1 MSDVVFDID
10 LHQRN
15 LVEASAG
22 TGKTYALAGLF
33 ARAVIVERLRVPQ
46 ILAVTYTVA
55 ATQELHER
63 VRLRL
68 KQALDLAQDW
78 REGDGETREG
88 DAAETAMLRRL
99 LHQSLATELRE
110 SLPALRQRLARALR
124 EMDLAAIATIHGFC
138 QRVLREHAL
147 DARQPL
153 IASELETGTAA
164 HREKLAA
171 DLWRAFSQD
180 QDGAAFLSR
189 QFGRLQ
195 DLSRRLRDLLTP
207 EPLLPPAPQAL
218 IDPRPQL
225 MQAWA
230 QVCHLFTLHG
240 ESACGKVDEAIANSV
255 LNASQYKAEH
265 ISSLRRWLQSS
276 TRSPSPPIMLH
287 PKLHKY
293 VPDAL
298 EKGTLKA
305 KAGRTPQSPLFE
317 TFQPLVDA
325 MAAIELWREAS
336 DLQQLHALRADALR
350 REHARKQA
358 FNVRDYDDLIGEL
371 HEAVGSDPGTLTSA
385 LRKQFPCVLVDEFQ
399 DTDARQWEIFSRL
412 FGEGGLILVGD
423 PKQAIYRFRG
433 GDVNTYVKAADTA
446 QRESALERNFRSRPC
461 VIDAVNTLFQSM
473 PEGALGEGIAFL
485 STEAGGKA
493 EDSDFLLDRHP
504 APAIHFH
511 AIPASESGRDYTK
524 PVSVRMAAELCASHI
539 LQRLQPSEG
548 SSLSIKDRRTQAMR
562 PPQPRDFAVLVRDHR
577 QAAEVRHALSVR
589 GVPAVASGKESL
601 YQSEEAQDLLALLLA
616 LRSPGDDRRLRA
628 VLATPLLGWDA
639 ARIVALDIEA
649 RHQRGEDLIDGDA
662 LRRWQQDLVAWRT
675 RWERHGPQAML
686 AEVLAANAERLL
698 RQADGE
704 RRLTNYLQLGELMQS
719 ASGRNLGTQGQLDA
733 LRHDIAHA
741 DGENEAQQPRL
752 ESDAGRVQ
760 ILTLHKSK
768 GLEFP
773 LVYLPFAGIGRQEKV
788 GGLAMY
794 TSEEGQ
800 RVRQWETAQAFAGAP
815 AWTDARRLHLKEETA
830 EDMRLLYVGLTRA
843 SEALWVCCGPLSQHH
858 NASLTR
864 LMGAAAPTPE
874 LKARLGD
881 KAGFS
886 EGLTPAG
893 KSSRLLTLP
902 ADSVPASRTAQRR
915 LHRDWWIHSFSQLH
929 KQQSHGASAMIE
941 TLPADDEAPLASLV
955 PSRHRQF
962 FGSRFGNVLHH
973 ALEHV
978 DFAAWRDH
986 AGEWPPASQEKFLID
1001 ALNSQGYPQRVH
1013 DAGIRELTPLVA
1025 RTLNAPLPEGLRL
1038 CDLPREARLVEL
1050 EFHLAL
1056 RGATTHAFLELLH
1069 AHGVA
1074 LDRNDFGVW
1083 TQLSGLMNG
1092 KIDLTYRHDG
1102 RVYVMDYKSN
1112 DLPAYDAA
1120 ALSHTMASSEYDLQA
1135 LLYTLAVHRWMRL
1148 RVGSSYDYDR
1158 DFGGVRYVFCRG
1170 LDAADP
1176 ARGMPA
1182 RGVPVLGMYVP
1193 RFSRELVE
1201 AVDALLVP
1209 PMEQAA

>member
-1 MSDVVFDID
+1 MSEAVFDID

-15 LVEASAG
+15 LIEASAG

-68 KQALDLAQDW
+68 KQALDLAHAW
-78 REGDGETREG
+78 REGDGETQQG

-99 LHQSLATELRE
+99 IHQSLAAEPRE

-147 DARQPL
+147 DTGQPL
-153 IASELETGTAA
+153 IASELETGSAA
-164 HREKLAA
+164 QREKIAA

-180 QDGAAFLSR
+180 QEGAAFLHR
-189 QFGRLQ
+189 RFGRLQ
-195 DLSRRLRDLLTP
+195 DLARRLRDLLSP

-218 IDPRPQL
+218 TDPRPQL
-225 MQAWA
+225 LQAWA

-240 ESACGKVDEAIANSV
+240 ESACGKIDEAIADSV

-265 ISSLRRWLQSS
+265 ASSLRRWLQSS
-276 TRSPSPPIMLH
+276 TRSPAPPIELH
-287 PKLHKY
+287 PKLHKFI
-293 VPDAL
+293 PGTL

-317 TFQPLVDA
+317 SFQPLVDA
-325 MAAIELWREAS
+325 VAAVDLWREAH
-336 DLQQLHALRADALR
+336 DLQQLHALRDEAMR
-350 REHARKQA
+350 RERTRKQV

-371 HEAVGSDPGTLTSA
+371 REAVANDPGTLASA

-399 DTDARQWEIFSRL
+399 DTDARQWEIFSQL

-433 GDVNTYVKAADTA
+433 GDVNTYVKAAGTA
-446 QRESALERNFRSRPC
+446 QRESALDRNFRSRPR
-461 VIDAVNTLFQSM
+461 VIDAVNTLFRSM
-473 PEGALGEGIAFL
+473 PEGSLGEGIAFL
-485 STEAGGKA
+485 PTEAGGKVS
-493 EDSDFLLDRHP
+493 DSDFLLDRHP

-511 AIPASESGRDYTK
+511 IIPASENGRDYTK
-524 PVSVRMAAELCASHI
+524 PVSVRMAAELCAIDI
-539 LQRLQPSEG
+539 LQRLQPADG
-548 SSLSIKDRRTQAMR
+548 SSPSIKDRRTQAMR
-562 PPQPRDFAVLVRDHR
+562 ALQPRDFAVLVRDHR
-577 QAAEVRHALSVR
+577 QAAEIRHALSLR

-601 YQSEEAQDLLALLLA
+601 YQSEEAQDLLTLLLA

-639 ARIVALDIEA
+639 QRIVALDIES
-649 RHQRGEDLIDGDA
+649 RH
-662 LRRWQQDLVAWRT
+662 LRDEGPSASGIPVSNAGQSLRQWQQDLVAWRT

-698 RQADGE
+698 RQAGGE

-733 LRHDIAHA
+733 LRYDIAHA

-788 GGLAMY
+788 NGLAIY
-794 TSEEGQ
+794 TNEDGQ
-800 RVRQWETAQAFAGAP
+800 RVRQWETAQVFFGAP
-815 AWTDARRLHLKEETA
+815 AWAEARQAHLKEEAA

-843 SEALWVCCGPLSQHH
+843 SEALWLCCGPLSQHGS
-858 NASLTR
+858 ASLPR
-864 LMGAAAPTPE
+864 LMGAAAPTAE
-874 LKARLGD
+874 LSAELGD
-881 KAGFS
+881 NATFS
-886 EGLTPAG
+886 EGLPPAGTPA
-893 KSSRLLTLP
+893 RLSLP
-902 ADSVPASRTAQRR
+902 PAERVPASRAAQRR

-929 KQQSHGASAMIE
+929 KQQSHGASVMIE
-941 TLPADDEAPLASLV
+941 TLPADDEAPLTSLA
-955 PSRHRQF
+955 PAHPRQF

-978 DFAAWRDH
+978 DFAEWRQH
-986 AGEWPPASQEKFLID
+986 TSERPPPSQERFLID

-1013 DAGIRELTPLVA
+1013 EAGIRELTPLVA
-1025 RTLNAPLPEGLRL
+1025 RTLNAVLPEGLRL
-1038 CDLPREARLVEL
+1038 CDLPMEARLIEL

-1069 AHGVA
+1069 RHGVA
-1074 LDRNDFGVW
+1074 LERNDFGVW

-1112 DLPAYDAA
+1112 DLSAYDAA
-1120 ALSHTMASSEYDLQA
+1120 ALSHTMAASEYDLQA

-1176 ARGMPA
+1176 E
-1182 RGVPVLGMYVP
+1182 RGVYVP
-1193 RFSRELVE
+1193 RFARELVE

>member
-1 MSDVVFDID
+1 MSETVFDID

-15 LVEASAG
+15 LIEASAG

-68 KQALDLAQDW
+68 KQALDLAHAW

-88 DAAETAMLRRL
+88 DAAEIAMLRRL
-99 LHQSLATELRE
+99 ILQSLVAEPRE

-147 DARQPL
+147 DTRQPL
-153 IASELETGTAA
+153 IASELETGSAA
-164 HREKLAA
+164 QREKLAA
-171 DLWRAFSQD
+171 DLWREFSQD
-180 QDGAAFLSR
+180 REGAAFLR
-189 QFGRLQ
+189 RRFGRLQ
-195 DLSRRLRDLLTP
+195 DLARRLRDLLSP
-207 EPLLPPAPQAL
+207 EPLLPPAPQTL

-230 QVCHLFTLHG
+230 QVCHLFTVHG
-240 ESACGKVDEAIANSV
+240 ESACGKIDEAIAGSV

-265 ISSLRRWLQSS
+265 AVSLRRWLQSS
-276 TRSPSPPIMLH
+276 TRSLSPPIELH
-287 PKLHKY
+287 PKLHKF
-293 VPDAL
+293 VPVVL

-305 KAGRTPQSPLFE
+305 KLGRTPQSPLFE
-317 TFQPLVDA
+317 SFQPLVDA
-325 MAAIELWREAS
+325 MVAVELWREVH
-336 DLQQLHALRADALR
+336 DLQQLHALRADAVR
-350 REHARKQA
+350 RERTRKQA

-371 HEAVGSDPGTLTSA
+371 HAAVASDPGTLSSA

-433 GDVNTYVKAADTA
+433 GDVNAYVKAADTA
-446 QRESALERNFRSRPC
+446 QRESVLELNFRSRPC

-473 PEGALGEGIAFL
+473 PEGLLGEGIAFL
-485 STEAGGKA
+485 PTEAGGKTN
-493 EDSDFLLDRHP
+493 DSDFLLDGHP
-504 APAIHFH
+504 APAIDFH
-511 AIPASESGRDYTK
+511 VIPASESGKDYTK
-524 PVSVRMAAELCASHI
+524 PVSVRIAAELCASDI
-539 LQRLQPSEG
+539 LQRLQPVSG
-548 SSLSIKDRRTQAMR
+548 SSLSIRDRRTQAMR
-562 PPQPRDFAVLVRDHR
+562 PLQPRDFAVLVRDHR
-577 QAAEVRHALSVR
+577 QAAEIRHALSVR

-601 YQSEEAQDLLALLLA
+601 YQSEEAQDLLTLLLA

-639 ARIVALDIEA
+639 QRIVALDAASETPGSSSG
-649 RHQRGEDLIDGDA
+649 HA
-662 LRRWQQDLVAWRT
+662 LRQWQQDLVAWRT

-698 RQADGE
+698 QQAGGE

-788 GGLAMY
+788 NGLAMY
-794 TSEEGQ
+794 TDEDGQ
-800 RVRQWETAQAFAGAP
+800 RVRQWETAEVFAGAP
-815 AWTDARRLHLKEETA
+815 AWAEAKRLHLKEEAA

-843 SEALWVCCGPLSQHH
+843 SEALWLCCGPLSQHGSTPL
-858 NASLTR
+858 NR

-874 LKARLGD
+874 LRARLAG
-881 KAGFS
+881 KATFS
-886 EGLTPAG
+886 EGLAPIGKPA
-893 KSSRLLTLP
+893 RLPPLS
-902 ADSVPASRTAQRR
+902 AERVPKSRTAHRR

-929 KQQSHGASAMIE
+929 KQQSHGVSVMIE
-941 TLPADDEAPLASLV
+941 TLPADDEAPLAAAVSAH
-955 PSRHRQF
+955 PRQF

-978 DFAAWRDH
+978 DFATWRDH
-986 AGEWPPASQEKFLID
+986 VGERPPASQERFLIE

-1013 DAGIRELTPLVA
+1013 EAGLRELAPLVA
-1025 RTLNAPLPEGLRL
+1025 RTLNATLPEGLRL
-1038 CDLPREARLVEL
+1038 CDLPAESRLIEL

-1056 RGATTHAFLELLH
+1056 RGATTQAFLELLH
-1069 AHGVA
+1069 RHGVA

-1083 TQLSGLMNG
+1083 TQLSGLLNG
-1092 KIDLTYRHDG
+1092 KIDLTYRHGG

-1148 RVGSSYDYDR
+1148 RIGSAYDYDR

-1170 LDAADP
+1170 LETIEPERGVP
-1176 ARGMPA
+1176 ARGMLA
-1182 RGVPVLGMYVP
+1182 RGIYVP
-1193 RFSRELVE
+1193 HFARELVE
-1201 AVDALLVP
+1201 AVDELLVSP
-1209 PMEQAA
+1209 TEQAA

>member
-1 MSDVVFDID
+1 MSEAVFDID

-15 LVEASAG
+15 LIEASAG

-33 ARAVIVERLRVPQ
+33 ARAVIAERLRVPQ

-68 KQALDLAQDW
+68 KQALDLAHAW
-78 REGDGETREG
+78 REDDGETQEG

-99 LHQSLATELRE
+99 LHRSLTAEPRE

-147 DARQPL
+147 DTQQPL
-153 IASELETGTAA
+153 IASELETGSAA

-180 QDGAAFLSR
+180 QEGAAFLR
-189 QFGRLQ
+189 RRFGRLQ
-195 DLSRRLRDLLTP
+195 DLARSLRELLAP
-207 EPLLPPAPQAL
+207 EPLLPPAPQTL

-240 ESACGKVDEAIANSV
+240 ESACGKIDEAITDSV

-265 ISSLRRWLQSS
+265 ASSLRRWLQSV
-276 TRSPSPPIMLH
+276 TRSPSPPLELH
-287 PKLHKY
+287 PKLHKFI
-293 VPDAL
+293 PAAL

-305 KAGRTPQSPLFE
+305 KAGRTPQSPLFDG
-317 TFQPLVDA
+317 FQPLVDA
-325 MAAIELWREAS
+325 VAAVELWREAH
-336 DLQQLHALRADALR
+336 DLQQLHALRADAMR
-350 REHARKQA
+350 RERARKQA

-371 HEAVGSDPGTLTSA
+371 HEAVASDPGTLAGA

-399 DTDARQWEIFSRL
+399 DTDARQWQIFSRL
-412 FGEGGLILVGD
+412 FGEGSLILVGD

-446 QRESALERNFRSRPC
+446 QRESALDRNFRSRPC

-473 PEGALGEGIAFL
+473 PEGSLGEGIAFL
-485 STEAGGKA
+485 PTEAGGKA
-493 EDSDFLLDRHP
+493 SDSDFLLNRQP

-511 AIPASESGRDYTK
+511 AIPISENGKDYTK
-524 PVSVRMAAELCASHI
+524 PVSVRMAAELCANDI
-539 LQRLQPSEG
+539 LKRLQPSSG
-548 SSLSIKDRRTQAMR
+548 SSIKDRRTQTMR
-562 PPQPRDFAVLVRDHR
+562 PLQPRDFAVLVRDHR
-577 QAAEVRHALSVR
+577 QAAEIRHALSLR

-601 YQSEEAQDLLALLLA
+601 YQSEEAQDLLTLLLA

-639 ARIVALDIEA
+639 QRIVALDIEA
-649 RHQRGEDLIDGDA
+649 LHPRGEGLIAGDVLAPGMGQA
-662 LRRWQQDLVAWRT
+662 LRQWQQDLVAWRT

-698 RQADGE
+698 QQAGGE

-773 LVYLPFAGIGRQEKV
+773 LVYLPFAGIGRQERV

-794 TSEEGQ
+794 TDEDGQ
-800 RVRQWETAQAFAGAP
+800 RVRQWETAQVFAGTP
-815 AWTDARRLHLKEETA
+815 AWADARRLHLKEEAA

-843 SEALWVCCGPLSQHH
+843 SEALWVCCGPLSQHGSAAL
-858 NASLTR
+858 NR

-874 LKARLGD
+874 LRARLGD
-881 KAGFS
+881 KATFS
-886 EGLTPAG
+886 EGLPPAG
-893 KSSRLLTLP
+893 KPSRLPPLP
-902 ADSVPASRTAQRR
+902 AERVPESRAAQRR

-929 KQQSHGASAMIE
+929 KQQSHGASVMIE
-941 TLPADDEAPLASLV
+941 TLPADDEAPSTPLV
-955 PSRHRQF
+955 LSQPRQF
-962 FGSRFGNVLHH
+962 SGSRFGNVLHH
-973 ALEHV
+973 AFEHV

-986 AGEWPPASQEKFLID
+986 AGERPPVSQERFLID
-1001 ALNSQGYPQRVH
+1001 ALNSQGYPQRMH
-1013 DAGIRELTPLVA
+1013 EAGIRELAPLVA
-1025 RTLNAPLPEGLRL
+1025 RTLNAALPEGVRL
-1038 CDLPREARLVEL
+1038 CDLPAEARLVEL

-1056 RGATTHAFLELLH
+1056 RGATSHAFLELLH
-1069 AHGVA
+1069 RHGVA

-1092 KIDLTYRHDG
+1092 KIDLTYRHGG

-1120 ALSHTMASSEYDLQA
+1120 ALSYTMAASEYDLQA

-1148 RVGSSYDYDR
+1148 RLGPSYDYDR

-1176 ARGMPA
+1176 ARGMF
-1182 RGVPVLGMYVP
+1182 VP
-1193 RFSRELVE
+1193 RFARELVE
-1201 AVDALLVP
+1201 AVDALLVS

>member
-1 MSDVVFDID
+1 MSEAVFDID

-15 LVEASAG
+15 LIEASAG

-33 ARAVIVERLRVPQ
+33 ARAVIAERLRVPQ

-68 KQALDLAQDW
+68 KQALDLAHAW
-78 REGDGETREG
+78 RESDGETQEG

-99 LHQSLATELRE
+99 LHRSLTAEPRE

-147 DARQPL
+147 DTQQPL
-153 IASELETGTAA
+153 IASELETGSAA

-171 DLWRAFSQD
+171 DVWRAFSQD
-180 QDGAAFLSR
+180 QEGAAFLR
-189 QFGRLQ
+189 RRFGRLQ
-195 DLSRRLRDLLTP
+195 DLARSLRELLAP
-207 EPLLPPAPQAL
+207 EPLLPPAPQTL
-218 IDPRPQL
+218 TDPRPQL
-225 MQAWA
+225 MQAWT

-240 ESACGKVDEAIANSV
+240 ESACGKIDEAIADSV

-265 ISSLRRWLQSS
+265 AASLRRWLQSV
-276 TRSPSPPIMLH
+276 TRSLSPPLELH
-287 PKLHKY
+287 PKLHKFI
-293 VPDAL
+293 PAAL

-305 KAGRTPQSPLFE
+305 KAGRTPQSPLFDG
-317 TFQPLVDA
+317 FQPLVDA
-325 MAAIELWREAS
+325 VAAVELWREAH
-336 DLQQLHALRADALR
+336 DLQQLHALRADAVR
-350 REHARKQA
+350 RERARKQA

-371 HEAVGSDPGTLTSA
+371 HEAVASDPGTLAGA

-399 DTDARQWEIFSRL
+399 DTDARQWEIFSQL
-412 FGEGGLILVGD
+412 FGEGSLILVGD

-433 GDVNTYVKAADTA
+433 GDVHTYVKAADTA
-446 QRESALERNFRSRPC
+446 QRESALDRNFRSRPY

-473 PEGALGEGIAFL
+473 PEGSLGEGIAFL
-485 STEAGGKA
+485 PTEAGGKA
-493 EDSDFLLDRHP
+493 SDSDFLRDSRP

-511 AIPASESGRDYTK
+511 AIPISENGKDYTK
-524 PVSVRMAAELCASHI
+524 PVSVRMAAELCANDI
-539 LQRLQPSEG
+539 LQRLQPSPG
-548 SSLSIKDRRTQAMR
+548 SSIKDRRTQTMR
-562 PPQPRDFAVLVRDHR
+562 PLQPRDFAVLVRDHR
-577 QAAEVRHALSVR
+577 QAAEIRHALSLR

-601 YQSEEAQDLLALLLA
+601 YQSEEAQDLLTLLLA

-639 ARIVALDIEA
+639 QRIVALDIEA
-649 RHQRGEDLIDGDA
+649 LHPRGEGLIAGDVLAPGTGQA
-662 LRRWQQDLVAWRT
+662 LRQWQQDLVAWRT

-698 RQADGE
+698 QQAGGE

-719 ASGRNLGTQGQLDA
+719 TSGRNLGTQGQLDA

-773 LVYLPFAGIGRQEKV
+773 LVYLPFAGIGRQERV

-794 TSEEGQ
+794 TDEDGQ
-800 RVRQWETAQAFAGAP
+800 RVRQWETAQVFAGAP
-815 AWTDARRLHLKEETA
+815 AWADARRLHLKEEAA

-843 SEALWVCCGPLSQHH
+843 SEALWVCCGPLSQHG
-858 NASLTR
+858 NAALNR

-874 LKARLGD
+874 LRARLGD
-881 KAGFS
+881 KATFS
-886 EGLTPAG
+886 EGLPPPG
-893 KSSRLLTLP
+893 KPSRLPPLS
-902 ADSVPASRTAQRR
+902 AERVPESRAAQRR

-929 KQQSHGASAMIE
+929 KQQSHGASVMIE
-941 TLPADDEAPLASLV
+941 TLPADDEAPLTSLA
-955 PSRHRQF
+955 PAHPRQF

-986 AGEWPPASQEKFLID
+986 AGERPPVSQERFLID
-1001 ALNSQGYPQRVH
+1001 ALNSQGYPQRMH
-1013 DAGIRELTPLVA
+1013 EAGIRELALLVA
-1025 RTLNAPLPEGLRL
+1025 RTLNATLPEGVRL
-1038 CDLPREARLVEL
+1038 CDLPAEARLVEL

-1056 RGATTHAFLELLH
+1056 RGSTSHAFLELLH
-1069 AHGVA
+1069 RHGVA

-1092 KIDLTYRHDG
+1092 KIDLTYRHGG

-1120 ALSHTMASSEYDLQA
+1120 ALSHTMAASEYDLQA
-1135 LLYTLAVHRWMRL
+1135 LLYTMAVHRWMRL
-1148 RVGSSYDYDR
+1148 RLGPSYDYDR

-1176 ARGMPA
+1176 GRGMF
-1182 RGVPVLGMYVP
+1182 VPH
-1193 RFSRELVE
+1193 FARELVE
-1201 AVDALLVP
+1201 AVDALLVS

>member
-1 MSDVVFDID
+1 MSDVVFDLD

-68 KQALDLAQDW
+68 KQALELAHAW
-78 REGDGETREG
+78 REGDGESHEG

-99 LHQSLATELRE
+99 LHQSLAAEPRE

-147 DARQPL
+147 DTRQPL
-153 IASELETGTAA
+153 IASELEADNAA

-171 DLWRAFSQD
+171 DVWRAFSQESE
-180 QDGAAFLSR
+180 GAAFLRR

-195 DLSRRLRDLLTP
+195 DLSRRLRELLAP
-207 EPLLPPAPQAL
+207 EPLLPPAPQTL

-225 MQAWA
+225 MQAWR
-230 QVCHLFTLHG
+230 QVCDLFTVHG
-240 ESACGKVDEAIANSV
+240 ESACGRIDEAIVNAV
-255 LNASQYKAEH
+255 LNAGQYKTEH
-265 ISSLRRWLQSS
+265 ALSLRQWLQSG
-276 TRSPSPPIMLH
+276 TRSPSPPATLH

-293 VPDAL
+293 VPEAL

-305 KAGRTPQSPLFE
+305 KIGRTPQSPLFE
-317 TFQPLVDA
+317 SFQPLIDA
-325 MAAIELWREAS
+325 MAAVDLWREAY
-336 DLQQLHALRADALR
+336 DLQQLHALRADAVR
-350 REHARKQA
+350 RDWARKQA

-371 HEAVGSDPGTLTSA
+371 HDAVAEDSGTLAGA

-399 DTDARQWEIFSRL
+399 DTDARQWQIFSRL

-446 QRESALERNFRSRPC
+446 QRESALDRNFRSRPC
-461 VIDAVNTLFQSM
+461 VIAAVNTLFQSM
-473 PEGALGEGIAFL
+473 PEGALGDGIAFL
-485 STEAGGKA
+485 PAEAGGEA
-493 EDSDFLLDRHP
+493 SDSDFLLDLHP

-511 AIPASESGRDYTK
+511 AIPASENGRDYTK
-524 PVSVRMAAELCASHI
+524 PVSVRMAAELCADDI
-539 LQRLQPSEG
+539 LRRLQPSDG
-548 SSLSIKDRRTQAMR
+548 SSLSIKDRHTKAMR
-562 PPQPRDFAVLVRDHR
+562 PLQPRDFAVLVRDHR
-577 QAAEVRHALSVR
+577 QAAEVRHALSLR
-589 GVPAVASGKESL
+589 GVPAIASGKESL
-601 YQSEEAQDLLALLLA
+601 YQSEEAQDLLILLLA

-639 ARIVALDIEA
+639 ARIVALDE
-649 RHQRGEDLIDGDA
+649 DGDA
-662 LRRWQQDLVAWRT
+662 PVSSTGQALRQWQQELVAWRT

-698 RQADGE
+698 RQAGGE

-733 LRHDIAHA
+733 LRHDIVHA

-773 LVYLPFAGIGRQEKV
+773 LVYLPFAAIGRQEKV
-788 GGLAMY
+788 NGLAMY
-794 TSEEGQ
+794 TDGNGQ
-800 RVRQWETAQAFAGAP
+800 RVRQWETTQVFADEP
-815 AWTDARRLHLKEETA
+815 AWAEARRLHLKEEAA

-843 SEALWVCCGPLSQHH
+843 SEALWVCCGPLSQHGV
-858 NASLTR
+858 ASLTR
-864 LMGAAAPTPE
+864 LMGAAAPAPE
-874 LKARLGD
+874 LKAKLGD
-881 KAGFS
+881 KAGFFS
-886 EGLTPAG
+886 EGLAPPGKPA
-893 KSSRLLTLP
+893 RLLPLP
-902 ADSVPASRTAQRR
+902 AEFVPASRAAQRR

-929 KQQSHGASAMIE
+929 KQQSHGASVMIE
-941 TLPADDEAPLASLV
+941 ALPADDEAPLASLA
-955 PSRHRQF
+955 PARPRQF

-978 DFAAWRDH
+978 DFSAWRDH
-986 AGEWPPASQEKFLID
+986 AGEWPPASQERFLID

-1013 DAGIRELTPLVA
+1013 EAGIRELAPLVA

-1038 CDLPREARLVEL
+1038 CDLPVEARLVEL

-1056 RGATTHAFLELLH
+1056 RGATTHALLELLH
-1069 AHGVA
+1069 RHGVA

-1092 KIDLTYRHDG
+1092 KMDLTYRHDG

-1120 ALSHTMASSEYDLQA
+1120 ALAHTMASSEYDLQA

-1148 RVGSSYDYDR
+1148 RVGAAYDYDR

-1182 RGVPVLGMYVP
+1182 RGVYVP
-1193 RFSRELVE
+1193 RFGRELVE
-1201 AVDALLVP
+1201 AADALLVS
-1209 PMEQAA
+1209 PMEQTA